1 MGKIISKLK
10 EMKHKELIIAV
21 VAVVIMLAIYFSS
34 FKQSG
39 DVEAEIVASDYCS
52 QKQQEIQSAVSGIE
66 GVGKTKVVINWESGV
81 EIVTAQNVTI
91 NGSSSTTQIIQNSGE
106 PIVVKEI
113 YPKAVGVLI
122 VCEGG
127 NNAKVKV
134 DIIMAIATLMDISTD
149 KVLVFEMSK

>member
-1 MGKIISKLK
+1 
-10 EMKHKELIIAV
+10 MKHKELIIAV
-21 VAVVIMLAIYFSS
+21 VAVVIMLALYFSS
-34 FKQSG
+34 FKQS
-39 DVEAEIVASDYCS
+39 DNVEAEVVASDYCA

-66 GVGKTKVVINWESGV
+66 GVGKTKVVISWESGV

-91 NGSSSTTQIIQNSGE
+91 NGSSSTTQIVQNSGE